1 MYTYC
6 SKNAAKLLPFCFHI
20 QINSTDYKSH
30 YNRNLVTYCSRVNYF
45 FDISPFPFFGAF
57 MFIFFLILLLRF
69 RIRSSPNFYLEC
81 YIHSSHIRGFLC
93 QSRRLKGKSQ
103 THLLVGNMHKPLCL
117 ILLVKYYLIFITI
130 RKYHLKIDSNV
141 IRILSVKIFR
151 LPKCNEDQLK
161 SIYFMPF

>member
-1 MYTYC
+1 MLTSFIFSIIADQKLLLSSKYEINVVISKMSNHMCTYC

-45 FDISPFPFFGAF
+45 FRHFPFSFFGDF

-81 YIHSSHIRGFLC
+81 FIHSSHIRGFLC
-93 QSRRLKGKSQ
+93 
-103 THLLVGNMHKPLCL
+103 
-117 ILLVKYYLIFITI
+117 
-130 RKYHLKIDSNV
+130 
-141 IRILSVKIFR
+141 
-151 LPKCNEDQLK
+151 
-161 SIYFMPF
+161 